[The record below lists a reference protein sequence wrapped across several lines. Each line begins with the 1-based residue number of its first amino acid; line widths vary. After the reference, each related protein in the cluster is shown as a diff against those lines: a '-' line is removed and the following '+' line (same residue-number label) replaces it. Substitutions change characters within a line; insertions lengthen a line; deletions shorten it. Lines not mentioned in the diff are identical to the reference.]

1 MFYIG
6 SDVSEKSSYV
16 YVTDGKGKKVESQE
30 IPTDKDGYRQYFKQ
44 WMDKPVKVAVEA
56 GGHSRWIHDT
66 LKKMGISVY
75 IVNPNKVKLIAKNK
89 KKTDKVDAIFLAKLL
104 RIDELPERV
113 YVAEGDSRELRD
125 LLRSRHQLLKS
136 STCLKNHLRGMLRQ
150 EGIKLKA
157 KAFDDE
163 SIFTRLQENKSV
175 PKHLSPIVESYGK
188 TIAELQKQ
196 KKALDDVIADYENK
210 DVELLKSVPG
220 VGEVSS
226 KTYYAAISTIKRFK
240 RAKQLTSYCG
250 LVPSVHSSGERADY
264 GHITREG
271 RSEVRHVAVQSA
283 HAILRSTNSESKPL
297 RKWYERIAKRR
308 VNKTAVVALARKLT
322 EIIFYVL
329 RDRKPYDAGLL
340 QDELTEREG
349 ENVKEISS
357 HKDEPGYRDQRFG
370 TARAYTLVEKTGL

>member
-6 SDVSEKSSYV
+6 CDVSEKSSYV
-16 YVTDGKGKKVESQE
+16 YVTDGKGRKVESQE
-30 IPTDKDGYRQYFKQ
+30 IPTDKDGYRQYFKR
-44 WMDKPVKVAVEA
+44 WMNKPVKVAVEA

-66 LKKMGISVY
+66 LKKLGISVY
-75 IVNPNKVKLIAKNK
+75 IVNPNRVKLIAKNK

-175 PKHLSPIVESYGK
+175 PKHLSPIVASYGN

-196 KKALDDVIADYENK
+196 KKALDDVIADYDNK
-210 DVELLKSVPG
+210 DVDLLKSVPG

-250 LVPSVHSSGERADY
+250 LVPSVFSSGERADY

-271 RSEVRHVAVQSA
+271 RSEVRRVAVQSA
-283 HAILRSTNSESKPL
+283 HAILRSKNSESKPL
-297 RKWYERIAKRR
+297 RKWYDRIAKRR
-308 VNKTAVVALARKLT
+308 GNKTAVVALARKLT

-329 RDRKPYDAGLL
+329 RDRRPYDS
-340 QDELTEREG
+340 R
-349 ENVKEISS
+349 
-357 HKDEPGYRDQRFG
+357 
-370 TARAYTLVEKTGL
+370 LVHAN

>member
-16 YVTDGKGKKVESQE
+16 YVTDGRGKKIESQE
-30 IPTDKDGYRQYFKQ
+30 IPTDIDGYRQYFKR
-44 WMDKPVKVAVEA
+44 WMHKPVMVAVEA
-56 GGHSRWIHDT
+56 GGHSRWIYDT
-66 LKKMGISVY
+66 LNKIGISLY

-89 KKTDKVDAIFLAKLL
+89 KKTDKVDAAFLAKLL
-104 RIDELPERV
+104 RMDELPERV

-125 LLRSRHQLLKS
+125 LLRSRYQLIKS
-136 STCLKNHLRGMLRQ
+136 STCLMNHLRGMLRQ

-157 KAFDDE
+157 KAFNDG
-163 SIFTRLQENKSV
+163 SMFTRLQENKGI
-175 PKHLSPIVESYGK
+175 PKHLGPIIASYEK

-196 KKALDDVIADYENK
+196 KRALDEVIADYQNK
-210 DVELLKSVPG
+210 DIELLKSVPG
-220 VGEVSS
+220 VGEVAS

-271 RSEVRHVAVQSA
+271 RSEVRRIAVQSA
-283 HAILRSTNSESKPL
+283 HVILRSKNSESKPL
-297 RKWYERIAKRR
+297 RKWHERVAKRR
-308 VNKTAVVALARKLT
+308 GFKTAVVALARKLT

-329 RDRKPYDAGLL
+329 RDRRPYDARLL
-340 QDELTEREG
+340 QM
-349 ENVKEISS
+349 N
-357 HKDEPGYRDQRFG
+357 
-370 TARAYTLVEKTGL
+370 

>member
-16 YVTDGKGKKVESQE
+16 YVTDGQGRKVESQE
-30 IPTDKDGYRQYFKQ
+30 IPTDKDGYRQYFKR
-44 WMDKPVKVAVEA
+44 WMNKPVKVAVEA

-66 LKKMGISVY
+66 LKKLGISVY

-89 KKTDKVDAIFLAKLL
+89 KKTDEVDATFLAKLL

-150 EGIKLKA
+150 EGIKLKT

-175 PKHLSPIVESYGK
+175 PKHLSPIIESYGK

-196 KKALDDVIADYENK
+196 KKSLDDVIAGYENK
-210 DVELLKSVPG
+210 DVELMKSVPG

-226 KTYYAAISTIKRFK
+226 KTYYEAISTIKRFR

-271 RSEVRHVAVQSA
+271 RSEVRHVAVQSV

-308 VNKTAVVALARKLT
+308 GHKTAVVALARKLT

-329 RDRKPYDAGLL
+329 RDRKPYNAGLL
-340 QDELTEREG
+340 QT
-349 ENVKEISS
+349 N
-357 HKDEPGYRDQRFG
+357 
-370 TARAYTLVEKTGL
+370 

>member
-16 YVTDGKGKKVESQE
+16 YVTDGRGRKVVSQE
-30 IPTDKDGYRQYFKQ
+30 IPTDKDGYRQYFKR
-44 WMDKPVKVAVEA
+44 WMNKPVTVAVEA

-89 KKTDKVDAIFLAKLL
+89 KKTDKVDAKFLAKLL

-136 STCLKNHLRGMLRQ
+136 STGLKNHLRGMLRQ
-150 EGIKLKA
+150 EGLKLKA

-188 TIAELQKQ
+188 TITELQKQ
-196 KKALDDVIADYENK
+196 KGALDDVIADYQNQ

-226 KTYYAAISTIKRFK
+226 KTFYAAISTIKRFN

-283 HAILRSTNSESKPL
+283 HAILRSKNVESKPL
-297 RKWYERIAKRR
+297 RKWYERIARR
-308 VNKTAVVALARKLT
+308 RGFKTAVVALARKLT

-329 RDRKPYDAGLL
+329 RDRRPYDARLL
-340 QDELTEREG
+340 QM
-349 ENVKEISS
+349 K
-357 HKDEPGYRDQRFG
+357 
-370 TARAYTLVEKTGL
+370 

>member
-1 MFYIG
+1 MN
-6 SDVSEKSSYV
+6 
-16 YVTDGKGKKVESQE
+16 
-30 IPTDKDGYRQYFKQ
+30 
-44 WMDKPVKVAVEA
+44 KPVKVAVEA

-66 LKKMGISVY
+66 LKKLAISVY

-157 KAFDDE
+157 RAFDDE

-175 PKHLSPIVESYGK
+175 SKHLSPIVESYGK
-188 TIAELQKQ
+188 AIAELRKQ
-196 KKALDDVIADYENK
+196 KNELDDVIADYENK
-210 DVELLKSVPG
+210 DVALLKSVPG

-226 KTYYAAISTIKRFK
+226 KTYYAAISTIKRFQ
-240 RAKQLTSYCG
+240 RAKKLTSYCG
-250 LVPSVHSSGERADY
+250 LVPSVFSSGERADY

-283 HAILRSTNSESKPL
+283 NAILRSKNSESKPL

-308 VNKTAVVALARKLT
+308 GHKTAVVALARKLT

-329 RDRKPYDAGLL
+329 RDRKPYDASLL
-340 QDELTEREG
+340 RLRT
-349 ENVKEISS
+349 S
-357 HKDEPGYRDQRFG
+357 
-370 TARAYTLVEKTGL
+370 

>member
-1 MFYIG
+1 VIRERINITAKEVAAMFYIG
-6 SDVSEKSSYV
+6 CDVSEKSSYV
-16 YVTDGKGKKVESQE
+16 YVIDGKGKKVESQE
-30 IPTDKDGYRQYFKQ
+30 IPTDKDGYRQYFKK
-44 WMDKPVKVAVEA
+44 WLNKPVKVAVEA
-56 GGHSRWIHDT
+56 DGHSRWIHDT
-66 LKKMGISVY
+66 LKKLGIYVY

-89 KKTDKVDAIFLAKLL
+89 KKTDKVDAMFLAKLL

-125 LLRSRHQLLKS
+125 LFRSRHQLLKS

-150 EGIKLKA
+150 EGIKLKP

-175 PKHLSPIVESYGK
+175 PKHLSPIVEGYGK
-188 TIAELQKQ
+188 SIAELRKQ
-196 KKALDDVIADYENK
+196 KNALDDVIADYENK
-210 DVELLKSVPG
+210 DVALLKSVPG
-220 VGEVSS
+220 IGEVSS

-250 LVPSVHSSGERADY
+250 LVPSVFSSGERADY

-308 VNKTAVVALARKLT
+308 GNKTAVVA
-322 EIIFYVL
+322 
-329 RDRKPYDAGLL
+329 
-340 QDELTEREG
+340 
-349 ENVKEISS
+349 
-357 HKDEPGYRDQRFG
+357 
-370 TARAYTLVEKTGL
+370 

>member
-16 YVTDGKGKKVESQE
+16 YVTDGRGIKIESQE
-30 IPTDKDGYRQYFKQ
+30 IPTDKDGYRQYFKR
-44 WMDKPVKVAVEA
+44 WMNKPVTVAVEA

-89 KKTDKVDAIFLAKLL
+89 KKTDKVDAKFLAKLL

-136 STCLKNHLRGMLRQ
+136 STGLKNHLRGMLRQ
-150 EGIKLKA
+150 EGLKLKA

-188 TIAELQKQ
+188 TIAELRKQ
-196 KKALDDVIADYENK
+196 KEALDDVIADYQNE

-283 HAILRSTNSESKPL
+283 HAILRSKNVESKPL
-297 RKWYERIAKRR
+297 RKWYERIARR
-308 VNKTAVVALARKLT
+308 RGFKTAVVALARKLT

-329 RDRKPYDAGLL
+329 RDRRPYDARLL
-340 QDELTEREG
+340 QM
-349 ENVKEISS
+349 K
-357 HKDEPGYRDQRFG
+357 
-370 TARAYTLVEKTGL
+370 